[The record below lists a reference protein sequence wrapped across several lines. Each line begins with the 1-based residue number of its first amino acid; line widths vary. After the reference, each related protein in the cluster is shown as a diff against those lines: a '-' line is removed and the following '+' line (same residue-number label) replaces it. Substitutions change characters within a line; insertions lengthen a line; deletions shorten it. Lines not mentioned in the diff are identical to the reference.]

1 MIDRPTNISVCRAVV
16 YGIQSLCKDKL
27 TILDT
32 ISLFAETIRWF
43 HCGGSTEGLLEPL

>member
-16 YGIQSLCKDKL
+16 YVIQSLYKEEL

-32 ISLFAETIRWF
+32 TSLFAEMVRWLHF
-43 HCGGSTEGLLEPL
+43 GGSIVGLLEPL